1 MHVLGRGDLQ
11 VTTTDGSTP
20 RTEFNS
26 GSPPM
31 TRNHTPNK
39 TAQRSQPMIA
49 LPNEKELLED
59 IRSSL
64 DAVGK
69 DENQLSIPD
78 WFQRIASTLATRV
91 NAIGLTFLRRK
102 ASAKQGWRVSLGFR
116 RFRRRL

>member
-1 MHVLGRGDLQ
+1 MHRVY
-11 VTTTDGSTP
+11 
-20 RTEFNS
+20 S

-91 NAIGLTFLRRK
+91 SAIGLTCFAEGKPAPCRDGEFLWDFAAFVEDYEVADAAICG
-102 ASAKQGWRVSLGFR
+102 ASRYDW
-116 RFRRRL
+116 